1 MRHLQKIPS
10 SSLWKNAFHR
20 LSQNRATLV
29 SLAFLSLIFLLAI
42 LMPFIVSHDYSE
54 IYWDSILIPPN
65 WEQKFY
71 FGTDC
76 NGRDLFS
83 RTLIGARI
91 SLMVAFVASGV
102 SLFLGL
108 AYGAVSGYIGGRVDT
123 LMMRFVD
130 ILYTIP
136 FMFFV
141 IVLMVFF
148 GRHIFLIFVAIGAVE
163 WLDMA
168 RIVRGQTL
176 SLKKREFI
184 EAAVAAG
191 ASSSRVIRYHIV
203 PNLLGTVIIYLTLTI
218 PRVILIES
226 FLSFLGLG
234 VQEPLTSWG
243 SLISEGTTQME
254 TAPWMLIFPSI
265 FLSVTLVSLN
275 FIGDGLRD
283 ALDPKD
289 R

>member
-1 MRHLQKIPS
+1 MMKVFS
-10 SSLWKNAFHR
+10 SSHLWKNAWSR
-20 LSQNRATLV
+20 LFQNQAALWSGVVLCFIISLAIFMPLLV
-29 SLAFLSLIFLLAI
+29 SHNYA
-42 LMPFIVSHDYSE
+42 E

-65 WEQKFY
+65 WEKKFY
-71 FGTDC
+71 FGTDF

-91 SLMVAFVASGV
+91 SLIVAFVASSV
-102 SLFLGL
+102 SLAIGL
-108 AYGAVSGYIGGRVDT
+108 AYGTLSGYLGGRIDGI
-123 LMMRFVD
+123 MMRFVD

-141 IVLMVFF
+141 IVLTVFF
-148 GRHIFLIFVAIGAVE
+148 GRHIFLIFIAIGAVE

-168 RIVRGQTL
+168 RVVRGQTL
-176 SLKKREFI
+176 SLKRKEFV
-184 EAAVAAG
+184 EAAIASG
-191 ASSSRVIRYHIV
+191 ASSRRIISHHII

-234 VQEPLTSWG
+234 IQEPLTSWG
-243 SLISEGTTQME
+243 ALISEGATQME
-254 TAPWMLIFPSI
+254 TAPWALIFPSL
-265 FLSVTLVSLN
+265 FLSATLISLN
-275 FIGDGLRD
+275 FMGDGIRD